1 MVTAMEPIDTLIDS
15 EGFLREPELWNE
27 QIARAIARF
36 DGLPQ
41 LTHDHWVIIRALREH
56 FDRFGAALPA
66 FSHVCITNHMDKHCV
81 GNLFNSQRE
90 AWRVAGLPDPGEEAK
105 AYM

>member
-1 MVTAMEPIDTLIDS
+1 M
-15 EGFLREPELWNE
+15 REPELWNE
-27 QIARAIARF
+27 QIATAIARL

-41 LTHDHWVIIRALREH
+41 LTHDHWVIIQALRDH
-56 FDRFGAALPA
+56 FDRFGSALPA
-66 FSHVCITNHMDKHCV
+66 FSHVCIANHMDKHCV

>member
-1 MVTAMEPIDTLIDS
+1 MTTASKPIDTLLS
-15 EGFLREPELWNE
+15 NEGFLRTPELWSE
-27 QIARAIARF
+27 QVGAAIARL
-36 DGLPQ
+36 DCLPP

-56 FDRFGAALPA
+56 FERFGAALPA
-66 FSHVCITNHMDKHCV
+66 FSHVCIVNHMDKHCV
-81 GNLFNSQRE
+81 YNLFRSQRE